1 MAVALTSG
9 KRVQLYRWD
18 AGSWQIW
25 GAPSAPLIGTSPNQ
39 QNPHWAAFDRN
50 RGAVVVFMT
59 GSSSSLTLRFNGS
72 SWTTQEPVDGYV
84 VAAVHDPVGDRVV
97 TQTRSGQTLVFA
109 GSTFPQAS
117 TVQSAPGVAFS
128 KPFRDTLAYDASRAK
143 VVTCAPYGFG
153 VVQLLALE
161 GESWQVVENWT
172 DFPSSVLYPPP
183 PQGQY
188 GQWTLPIAYSP
199 VNNSLFAWRRTT
211 LDYCT
216 DTPDPKGFY
225 YQLLQRR
232 PERPAYFDKPPTI
245 EEYPN
250 AGVTLLRSIVGGVG
264 IKTFQWYRN
273 GVAMVDS
280 ARVSGVDL
288 STLTI
293 RNRTAADDGVYQL
306 VVSPSCGATLSG
318 SVSIGNVVL
327 CKGDLNRDGLVDD
340 ADFSNFVVAYDVLDC
355 ADASMPPGCP
365 ADLNADGLVDD
376 ADFSIFVVSYDAVLC
391 P

>member
-1 MAVALTSG
+1 
-9 KRVQLYRWD
+9 
-18 AGSWQIW
+18 
-25 GAPSAPLIGTSPNQ
+25 
-39 QNPHWAAFDRN
+39 
-50 RGAVVVFMT
+50 
-59 GSSSSLTLRFNGS
+59 
-72 SWTTQEPVDGYV
+72 
-84 VAAVHDPVGDRVV
+84 VH
-97 TQTRSGQTLVFA
+97 
-109 GSTFPQAS
+109 
-117 TVQSAPGVAFS
+117 
-128 KPFRDTLAYDASRAK
+128 
-143 VVTCAPYGFG
+143 
-153 VVQLLALE
+153 LLALE
-161 GESWQVVENWT
+161 GQSWQVVENWT
-172 DFPSSVLYPPP
+172 DFPAAALVPIP

-188 GQWTLPIAYSP
+188 GQSPPIAYSP
-199 VNNSLFAWRRTT
+199 ISNRLMAWAADAVYRFGMGG
-211 LDYCT
+211 LI
-216 DTPDPKGFY
+216 Y
-225 YQLLQRR
+225 YHLYERR

-264 IKTFQWYRN
+264 IKTFKWYRN
-273 GVAMVDS
+273 GVAMVNS

-288 STLTI
+288 PTLTI

-318 SVSIGNVVL
+318 TVVIGNVVL

-340 ADFSNFVVAYDVLDC
+340 ADFSIFVVAYNLLDC

>member
-1 MAVALTSG
+1 
-9 KRVQLYRWD
+9 
-18 AGSWQIW
+18 
-25 GAPSAPLIGTSPNQ
+25 
-39 QNPHWAAFDRN
+39 
-50 RGAVVVFMT
+50 
-59 GSSSSLTLRFNGS
+59 
-72 SWTTQEPVDGYV
+72 
-84 VAAVHDPVGDRVV
+84 
-97 TQTRSGQTLVFA
+97 
-109 GSTFPQAS
+109 
-117 TVQSAPGVAFS
+117 
-128 KPFRDTLAYDASRAK
+128 
-143 VVTCAPYGFG
+143 VTCASPGDG

-161 GESWQVVENWT
+161 GQSWKTVETWT
-172 DFPSSVLYPPP
+172 DFPYNLHDPYTQPGAYSKRM
-183 PQGQY
+183 
-188 GQWTLPIAYSP
+188 LPLSYSP
-199 VNNSLFAWRRTT
+199 VSNSLFAWIRTRY
-211 LDYCT
+211 DYPESG
-216 DTPDPKGFY
+216 DLPPRGGY

-318 SVSIGNVVL
+318 TVVIGNVVL

-340 ADFSNFVVAYDVLDC
+340 ADFSNFVVAYNLLDC